1 MKGKNMIKKA
11 INPLQ
16 EKMSKANYDDMKY
29 HEQQDHEAMKRA
41 EKERE

>member
-1 MKGKNMIKKA
+1 MIKKA

-16 EKMSKANYDDMKY
+16 EKMSKAYYDDMKY

-41 EKERE
+41 KKDNE

>member
-1 MKGKNMIKKA
+1 MIKKA
-11 INPLQ
+11 INPLH

-41 EKERE
+41 KKDNE

>member
-1 MKGKNMIKKA
+1 MIKKA

-29 HEQQDHEAMKRA
+29 HEKQDHEAMKRA
-41 EKERE
+41 ENEKN

>member
-1 MKGKNMIKKA
+1 MKGRNMIKKA

-16 EKMSKANYDDMKY
+16 EKMSKANYDDMRYK
-29 HEQQDHEAMKRA
+29 EQQDHEAMKRA

>member
-1 MKGKNMIKKA
+1 MIKKA

-16 EKMSKANYDDMKY
+16 EKMNKANYDDMKY

-41 EKERE
+41 EKDNE

>member
-1 MKGKNMIKKA
+1 MIKKP

-16 EKMSKANYDDMKY
+16 EKMNKADYDDIKY

-41 EKERE
+41 EKE